1 MFVRTYTSENADTFS
16 SISGD
21 HIVCRVS
28 VRNEM
33 LSTCLFSIF
42 RKLPPPRPQG
52 VLSYSNRPFPS
63 YKNPHFQNEG
73 KCKIEFCLHKNIEYF
88 SYKKLRTSP
97 QWGRDRRALPRI
109 FRLFWISSKKSLLN
123 SSHPKLSQNRK
134 FQTPQ
139 KPSIISVTWIRIS
152 PLHRSPPRWDS
163 ASLCHRALGQLGNGL
178 LEREDP
184 GNEEAHQWRHTILD
198 SDKRTNKKRRN
209 YFSRRINGHRK

>member
-33 LSTCLFSIF
+33 RSTCLFSIF

-109 FRLFWISSKKSLLN
+109 FRLFWISPPKIPSQLEPPKIIPESKISNPSKTFDYLRHLN
-123 SSHPKLSQNRK
+123 SDFP
-134 FQTPQ
+134 
-139 KPSIISVTWIRIS
+139 
-152 PLHRSPPRWDS
+152 SPPLS
-163 ASLCHRALGQLGNGL
+163 TPLGLSLALPQSIG
-178 LEREDP
+178 
-184 GNEEAHQWRHTILD
+184 ATW
-198 SDKRTNKKRRN
+198 
-209 YFSRRINGHRK
+209 